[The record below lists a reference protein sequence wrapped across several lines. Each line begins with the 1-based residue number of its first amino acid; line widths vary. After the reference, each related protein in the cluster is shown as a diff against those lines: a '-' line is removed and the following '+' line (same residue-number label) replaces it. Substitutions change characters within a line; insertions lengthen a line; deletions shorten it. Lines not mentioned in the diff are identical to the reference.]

1 MGQRNCCAMSLTS
14 LILKLLLLA
23 GTCVCSL
30 ERVTHRPENNIICPQ
45 TLSNCRLGHTNPLS
59 APDVTCCPASVCHA
73 VTVKPK
79 LCCYNQDCKPCF
91 WINIQLSFIEDSED
105 VSDGSVYEGS
115 EESSGD
121 DSEYVPVSN
130 DSTQCQMKE
139 NFNCEEHT
147 DDEVTIAVCYQSAE
161 SNKMRCKRL
170 DFTVDSSERHKH
182 LNLTLVEY
190 EDVHFGRKMTITV
203 GSKKT
208 EAEVPTLKTVCSSPD
223 LKDIQQCKGLRIQT
237 ETHKGLDKMILIIK
251 DEGASRPLYTCMKRG
266 REGKC
271 WPLPNNS
278 IPLASITDCICFQA
292 WKQDS
297 ERSEICPFESKTEF
311 RANVLRNTSVS
322 VVHMKTNN
330 NKPMLSWNLTSP
342 CRIKAELWPCLL
354 QADGECREVNG
365 FRQQCC
371 NTWTE
376 NSTKLW
382 ASGTF
387 VNIRSEN
394 QQPLCVMLKVD
405 GEIVQYCQ
413 HPLERQYWSLL
424 LLLPLIV
431 VCLTVVGGLLLVNK
445 IKWYLSEWDRCY
457 SQDTRGQVLLL
468 HSPATNSQLVC
479 KLGQLLSELGFGVF
493 LDLWNP
499 AELGSRGPAAWLHS
513 KLDHIKK
520 HGGKALLLLSQ
531 STLQRAKLYWEV
543 AVEGQN
549 NPETNCSDTLGSALG
564 CIFADRQK
572 GGALQRFILVQI
584 DSPELLINEE
594 NDLPKLLRGLPLYKL
609 PSQAQGLLTEL
620 CLEKPNNVN
629 GKLKKMWWMKRAQ
642 SKLATGMQNFWKM
655 TRVRTE
661 SMNTQTDSLSVDM
674 EDTEERVC
682 LRHELH

>member
-1 MGQRNCCAMSLTS
+1 M
-14 LILKLLLLA
+14 
-23 GTCVCSL
+23 
-30 ERVTHRPENNIICPQ
+30 
-45 TLSNCRLGHTNPLS
+45 
-59 APDVTCCPASVCHA
+59 
-73 VTVKPK
+73 
-79 LCCYNQDCKPCF
+79 
-91 WINIQLSFIEDSED
+91 
-105 VSDGSVYEGS
+105 
-115 EESSGD
+115 
-121 DSEYVPVSN
+121 
-130 DSTQCQMKE
+130 
-139 NFNCEEHT
+139 
-147 DDEVTIAVCYQSAE
+147 
-161 SNKMRCKRL
+161 
-170 DFTVDSSERHKH
+170 
-182 LNLTLVEY
+182 
-190 EDVHFGRKMTITV
+190 
-203 GSKKT
+203 
-208 EAEVPTLKTVCSSPD
+208 
-223 LKDIQQCKGLRIQT
+223 
-237 ETHKGLDKMILIIK
+237 
-251 DEGASRPLYTCMKRG
+251 
-266 REGKC
+266 
-271 WPLPNNS
+271 
-278 IPLASITDCICFQA
+278 
-292 WKQDS
+292 
-297 ERSEICPFESKTEF
+297 
-311 RANVLRNTSVS
+311 
-322 VVHMKTNN
+322 
-330 NKPMLSWNLTSP
+330 
-342 CRIKAELWPCLL
+342 
-354 QADGECREVNG
+354 
-365 FRQQCC
+365 
-371 NTWTE
+371 
-376 NSTKLW
+376 
-382 ASGTF
+382 
-387 VNIRSEN
+387 
-394 QQPLCVMLKVD
+394 
-405 GEIVQYCQ
+405 
-413 HPLERQYWSLL
+413 
-424 LLLPLIV
+424 
-431 VCLTVVGGLLLVNK
+431 
-445 IKWYLSEWDRCY
+445 
-457 SQDTRGQVLLL
+457 L